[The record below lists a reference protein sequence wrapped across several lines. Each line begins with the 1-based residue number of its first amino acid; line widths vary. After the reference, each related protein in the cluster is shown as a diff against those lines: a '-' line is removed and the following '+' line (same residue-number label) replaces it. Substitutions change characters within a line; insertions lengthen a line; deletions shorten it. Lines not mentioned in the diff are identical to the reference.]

1 VPTVTHAALLLL
13 LTLLA
18 ASVVLVMLK
27 VRSPSI
33 AVDALL
39 ILALAGIASVVL
51 LL

>member
-1 VPTVTHAALLLL
+1 VTHTALLLL

-39 ILALAGIASVVL
+39 ILALAGIILVVL